1 MKIQIETSKVFQKNW
16 DAWNSDKRFILN
28 QGGSRSS
35 KTWSLLQLLIVLC
48 IKNSDLKV
56 SIVRE
61 TLPALKS
68 SVMRDFF
75 EILKSL
81 HLYSEKRHN
90 KTDNIYFFE
99 NGSLVEFFS
108 TDSDQKVRGRKR
120 DILYLNEAN
129 EIKKD
134 IFHQLVMRTKSK
146 VFIDFNPSDADHYLY
161 ELAEDQKSIL
171 IKSTYKDNPFL
182 NEDQIEYIENLIN
195 VDHNYYLIYNLGERP
210 SSTTRIYSHFGLYD
224 IEPQNYEDI
233 SYGLDFGFTH
243 PTALVQVKFIGN
255 SIYVKEILYESGL
268 TSVDLIKKLSQ
279 LGIDRSVSL
288 YCDSARPEIIE
299 ELRRSGFNKAMAA
312 NKNVKPGIDR
322 IKSLEVFV
330 HKESVNL
337 LKESRLYSWKTV
349 NDRLTEE
356 PIKENDHLLDSMRY
370 AVYSHMKSVK
380 GIPFFIG
387 V

>member
-1 MKIQIETSKVFQKNW
+1 MRIETSEVFQKNW
-16 DAWNSDKRFILN
+16 EAYHSEKRFILN

-35 KTWSLLQLLIVLC
+35 KTFSILQLIIVLC
-48 IKNSDLKV
+48 LQKSGLRI

-68 SVMRDFF
+68 TAMRDFF
-75 EILKSL
+75 EILRSL
-81 HLYSEKRHN
+81 DLYSEKRHN
-90 KTDNIYFFE
+90 KTDNLYFFE
-99 NGSLVEFFS
+99 NGSIVEFFS

-120 DILYLNEAN
+120 DILYLNEGN

-134 IFHQLVMRTKSK
+134 VFHQLVMRTKDK
-146 VFIDFNPSDADHYLY
+146 VFIDFNPSDSDHYLY
-161 ELAEDQKSIL
+161 ELAEDEKSTL

-182 NEDQIEYIENLIN
+182 NKDQVEYIENLIN

-210 SSTTRIYSHFGLYD
+210 HSTTRIYSHFKQYD

-243 PTALVQVKFIGN
+243 PTALVQVKFIEN
-255 SIYVKEILYESGL
+255 SIWVKEILYESGL
-268 TSVDLIKKLSQ
+268 TSVDLIKKMDEI
-279 LGIDRSVSL
+279 GIDKSVSL

-299 ELRRSGFNKAMAA
+299 ELRRRGYNKAIAA

-322 IKSLEVFV
+322 IKSLEVYI
-330 HKESVNL
+330 HKESLNL
-337 LKESRLYSWKTV
+337 LKESRLYSWKMV
-349 NDRLTEE
+349 NDKLTEE
-356 PIKENDHLLDSMRY
+356 PVKEGDDLCDAMRY
-370 AVYSHMKSVK
+370 AVYSHMKGVK